1 MDAAT
6 LEGRLEF
13 IRQAERLKD
22 VLRSDAAPAAGR
34 KARPSTAGVCA

>member
-13 IRQAERLKD
+13 IRQAERPD
-22 VLRSDAAPAAGR
+22 VQRRAAPAAGR